1 MIPTPIGNLED
12 MTYRAVR
19 LLGEADRILA
29 EDTRTSRKLLDHY
42 GITTALVAYHQ
53 HNEHQRT
60 EGWIQRLKDGERL
73 ALITDAGTPGIS
85 DPGFMMARAC
95 REAGIPVECLPGAT
109 AFVPALVSS
118 GIPCDRFA
126 FEGFLPPKKGRKT
139 RLEQIA
145 QSERTSVLYE
155 SPHKLLKTLEALADL
170 CGPERR
176 IGVFRELTK
185 LHEEHQVGPLHLVR
199 ERFAER
205 QSIKGELVLVLEGRP
220 AERRAGTR

>member
-29 EDTRTSRKLLDHY
+29 EDTRTSRRLLNHY
-42 GITTALVAYHQ
+42 GIDTPLVAYHQ

-60 EGWIQRLKDGERL
+60 PEWIQRMASGERL

-85 DPGFMMARAC
+85 DPGFYMARAC
-95 REAGIPVECLPGAT
+95 REAAIPVECLPGAT
-109 AFVPALVSS
+109 AFVPALACS
-118 GIPCDRFA
+118 GIPCDRFV

-139 RLEQIA
+139 RLDALAAEA
-145 QSERTSVLYE
+145 RTSVLYE
-155 SPHKLLKTLEALADL
+155 SPHKLLKTLAALEER

-176 IGVFRELTK
+176 IGVFRELSK
-185 LHEEHQVGPLHLVR
+185 LHEEHQVGPLAKVLQA
-199 ERFAER
+199 FAER
-205 QSIKGELVLVLEGRP
+205 ESIKGELVLVLEG
-220 AERRAGTR
+220 AAAL